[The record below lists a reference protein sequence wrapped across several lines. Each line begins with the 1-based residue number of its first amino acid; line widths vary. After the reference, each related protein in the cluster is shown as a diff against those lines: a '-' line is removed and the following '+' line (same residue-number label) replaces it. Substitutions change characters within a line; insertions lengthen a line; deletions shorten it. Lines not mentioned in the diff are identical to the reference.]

1 MKYRMLAL
9 LLLAPA
15 LHAQPLVLAGGRL
28 IDGYGG
34 PPIENAVVVIEG
46 NTIRAVGPE
55 SAVKIPAGARVID
68 TNGYTM
74 MPGLMDMHVHLMILG
89 HGDYNHWFQ
98 AYATQWRDVV
108 MPISAKELL
117 MAGITTARDLGA
129 PLDDIMAVKKRI
141 ERGEIPG
148 PRMFVSGPFLQKV
161 APPLEAKF
169 RWEVHG
175 ADDARKKVDI
185 VADAGADIIK
195 MIDQDQMTQEEVD
208 AIVDQAHKRG
218 KTVAAHAHRSDEIR
232 KGLKAGVDCFEH
244 TGLATKPGY
253 EEDIL
258 QMIRDRNATLY
269 WDPTLE
275 GLFLYEYTLR
285 FPERVDDQRL
295 KNDLPPEMYKDVHDS
310 IKDVSHLD
318 YFRLTPRRIP
328 TLANKFRQLREAGVT
343 IIVGTDSGIPLN
355 FHFDSTWREL
365 KTMVD
370 LGMPPMEVIRAAT
383 FWPAQLLKQP
393 NLGIVAP
400 GKLADI
406 IVVDGDPL
414 TDMTSLR
421 HVVHVV
427 KDGKVYK

>member
-1 MKYRMLAL
+1 MYILAMQMHT
-9 LLLAPA
+9 LAA
-15 LHAQPLVLAGGRL
+15 ILVLAGGRL

-34 PPIENAVVVIEG
+34 PPIENAVVVIDG

-55 SAVKIPAGARVID
+55 SAVPIPAGAKVID

-98 AYATQWRDVV
+98 TYATQYRDVI

-129 PLDDIMAVKKRI
+129 PLDDIIAVKKRI

-148 PRMFVSGPFLQKV
+148 PRMFVSGPFLQKT

-253 EEDIL
+253 EDDIL

-269 WDPTLE
+269 WDPTIE
-275 GLFLYEYTLR
+275 GLFLYDYTVR

-295 KNDLPPEMYKDVHDS
+295 KNDLPPDMYKDVHDS

-318 YFRLTPRRIP
+318 YFRLVPRRLP

-343 IIVGTDSGIPLN
+343 MIVGTDSGIPLN

-365 KTMVD
+365 KTFVD
-370 LGMPPMEVIRAAT
+370 LGMPPMDAIRAAT

-393 NLGIVAP
+393 NLGTIAP

-421 HVVHVV
+421 NIVHVV
-427 KDGKVYK
+427 KDGRVYK

>member
-1 MKYRMLAL
+1 MRRLIVAL
-9 LLLAPA
+9 LLATA
-15 LHAQPLVLAGGRL
+15 VSAQAESLVLAGGRL
-28 IDGYGG
+28 IDGFGG
-34 PPIENAVVVIEG
+34 PPVDDAAVVIDG
-46 NTIRAVGPE
+46 NRIVAAGPLASITIP
-55 SAVKIPAGARVID
+55 PGARVID
-68 TNGYTM
+68 TDGMTM
-74 MPGLMDMHVHLMILG
+74 MPGIMDMHVHLMILG
-89 HGDYNHWFQ
+89 HGDYNHWFET
-98 AYATQWRDVV
+98 YAPQWRDVV

-117 MAGITTARDLGA
+117 MAGVTTARDLGA
-129 PLDDIMAVKKRI
+129 PLDDIVAVKKRI

-148 PRMFVSGPFLQKV
+148 PRMFVSGPFLQKSS
-161 APPLEAKF
+161 PPLEAKF

-258 QMIRDRNATLY
+258 QMLRDRNATLY
-269 WDPTLE
+269 WDPTME
-275 GLFLYEYTLR
+275 GLFLYETTLR

-295 KNDLPPEMYKDVHDS
+295 KNDLPPDMYKDVHDS
-310 IKDVSHLD
+310 IKNVAQLAYLS
-318 YFRLTPRRIP
+318 LTPRRIP

-343 IIVGTDSGIPLN
+343 ILVGTDSGIPLN

-370 LGMPPMEVIRAAT
+370 LGMPPMDAIRAAT
-383 FWPAQLLKQP
+383 YWPAQLLKQP
-393 NLGIVAP
+393 NLGTVAA
-400 GKLADI
+400 GKLADV

-414 TDMTSLR
+414 TDMTALR
-421 HVVHVV
+421 NIVHVV
-427 KDGKVYK
+427 K